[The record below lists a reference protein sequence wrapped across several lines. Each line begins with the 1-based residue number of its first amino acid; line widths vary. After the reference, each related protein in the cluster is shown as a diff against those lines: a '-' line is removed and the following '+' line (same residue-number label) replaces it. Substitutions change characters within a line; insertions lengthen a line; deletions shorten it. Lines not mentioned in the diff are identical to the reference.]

1 MKVNEY
7 KQAVMAA
14 GSYQAARQL
23 VVDAMNDEDVSSQ
36 EWDALADLLDRWP
49 ANWGKGAG
57 A

>member
-14 GSYQAARQL
+14 GSYQAARRL

-36 EWDALADLLDRWP
+36 EWDALADLLDRCP

>member
-14 GSYQAARQL
+14 GSYQAARRL
-23 VVDAMNDEDVSSQ
+23 VADAMNDEDVSMD
-36 EWDALADLLDRWP
+36 EWTELADLLDRWP